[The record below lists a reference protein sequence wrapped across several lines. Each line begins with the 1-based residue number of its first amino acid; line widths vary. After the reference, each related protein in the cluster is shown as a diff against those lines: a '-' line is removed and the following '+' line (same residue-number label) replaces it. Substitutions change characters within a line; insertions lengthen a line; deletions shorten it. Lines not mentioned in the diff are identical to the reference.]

1 MRDRPI
7 PVSQLAAFAADPN
20 GFRARRGAA
29 VSPEAADFGERY
41 HRAFARSAPR
51 GRVLVWLTVAVAGL
65 VAALVIYDFVK

>member
-7 PVSQLAAFAADPN
+7 PISHLAAYAADPN

-41 HRAFARSAPR
+41 HRAFGRPAPR
-51 GRVLVWLTVAVAGL
+51 GRVLVWLAVAAAGL

>member
-7 PVSQLAAFAADPN
+7 PISQLAAYAADPN
-20 GFRARRGAA
+20 GFRARRGVA

-41 HRAFARSAPR
+41 HRAFGRPAPR
-51 GRVLVWLTVAVAGL
+51 GRVLVWLAVAAAGL

>member
-7 PVSQLAAFAADPN
+7 PVSQLAAYAADPS
-20 GFRARRGAA
+20 GIRARRGAA

-51 GRVLVWLTVAVAGL
+51 GRVLVWLAAAVVGL
-65 VAALVIYDFVK
+65 VAALVIRDLLQ